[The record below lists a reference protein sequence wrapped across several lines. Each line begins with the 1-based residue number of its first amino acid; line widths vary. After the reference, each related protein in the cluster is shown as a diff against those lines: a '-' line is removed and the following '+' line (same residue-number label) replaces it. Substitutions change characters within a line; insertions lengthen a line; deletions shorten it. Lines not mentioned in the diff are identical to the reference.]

1 MPDTAAPASAAP
13 FAPDAAHIV
22 GIDLG
27 TSHTVV
33 AHVSVGGTAADIA
46 LLPVAQRVSASEVAA
61 QVLLPS
67 ARYQAAPGELGDAWQ
82 QPWPAL
88 GADAQAPA
96 VNGRWA
102 RDLGAAVPSRL
113 VASAKSWLS
122 HAGVD
127 RTAAILPWGA
137 PEEVAR
143 LSPLQASASYL
154 DHVRQAWDR
163 AHPGAPLRTS
173 WSC

>member
-1 MPDTAAPASAAP
+1 
-13 FAPDAAHIV
+13 
-22 GIDLG
+22 
-27 TSHTVV
+27 
-33 AHVSVGGTAADIA
+33 
-46 LLPVAQRVSASEVAA
+46 
-61 QVLLPS
+61 
-67 ARYQAAPGELGDAWQ
+67 GELGDAWL
-82 QPWPAL
+82 QPWTAL
-88 GADAQAPA
+88 GAQAQAPA

-163 AHPGAPLRTS
+163 THPGSPLRDQLVVLTVPAS
-173 WSC
+173 FDEG